1 MNAFRAGIVDSA
13 SIRELEA
20 LQQELQ
26 RLLLEVDPQRG
37 LRDTMT
43 LAVGMLHRYAAG
55 VVHVGVYPKG
65 SGRVGG
71 RLKNSLF
78 WDVQTGGAS
87 VTGVMGTNVEY
98 SIFEERRGGSHAF
111 MDRTER
117 EEGPAVERLFNV
129 RISGGRAT

>member
-13 SIRELEA
+13 SIRDLEA
-20 LQQELQ
+20 LQEELQ
-26 RLLLEVDPQRG
+26 RLLMEVDPARG

-55 VVHVGVYPKG
+55 VVHVNT
-65 SGRVGG
+65 G

-78 WDVQTGGAS
+78 WDVTAAGGAR

-98 SIFEERRGGSHAF
+98 SIFENARGGSHAF

-117 EEGPAVERLFNV
+117 EEGRKVAELFGV

>member
-1 MNAFRAGIVDSA
+1 
-13 SIRELEA
+13 LEA

-43 LAVGMLHRYAAG
+43 LAVGMLHRYGIG
-55 VVHVGVYPKG
+55 VVHVQT
-65 SGRVGG
+65 G

-78 WDVQTGGAS
+78 WDVQPGGTR
-87 VTGVMGTNVEY
+87 VTGIMGTNVEY

-111 MDRTER
+111 MDRTQR
-117 EEGPAVERLFNV
+117 QEGPAVERLFNV